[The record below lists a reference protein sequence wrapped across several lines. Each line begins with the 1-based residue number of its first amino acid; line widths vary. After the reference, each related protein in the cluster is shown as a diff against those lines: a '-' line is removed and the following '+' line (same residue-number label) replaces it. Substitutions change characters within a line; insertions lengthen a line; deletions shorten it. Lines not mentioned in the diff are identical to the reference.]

1 MWLSQLNHIITKCS
15 VITAV
20 SEQKLLFA
28 SHCVPVIPACCR
40 VPRKQTCEERD
51 TGKGN
56 GKGKKGRR
64 KGGKKGSKKGGGKG
78 GRKGVRKGEDVVN
91 W

>member
-28 SHCVPVIPACCR
+28 SHCVPV
-40 VPRKQTCEERD
+40 KETQE
-51 TGKGN
+51 K
-56 GKGKKGRR
+56 GKGKERR
-64 KGGKKGSKKGGGKG
+64 DAEKEAKRAAKKEE
-78 GRKGVRKGEDVVN
+78 VREAEKE
-91 W
+91 